1 MVRIKPSLV
10 ICVGVLRDVGGELL
24 GRGVSLTGEKLQ
36 ECSSLNVGV
45 VLTSKTN
52 DPCLP
57 TAIVRTET
65 VALCSYLHVFPTT
78 Y

>member
-24 GRGVSLTGEKLQ
+24 GRGVSFTGEKLQ

-52 DPCLP
+52 GPCLP

-65 VALCSYLHVFPTT
+65 VALCIYLHGFPTT